1 MPRTPTN
8 ARPRAGLIARGLI
21 FAERQGDVI
30 LAAAEAKKEQRSGAK
45 QEPWKGKAPNRG
57 QWKSGS
63 SAKGEDVVGFVTVSV
78 KLRPEEKAEFKRV
91 CQTLSVTPNRAL
103 RTMAR
108 EASGFLEV
116 SDEALNELQTLT
128 RQISGVATNIN
139 QIAKA
144 GNRTWNP
151 DYAAFMEDRK
161 QLGKELARLEQ
172 RIQTILNVGRR
183 RSDGLRKLEETLSP
197 S

>member
-1 MPRTPTN
+1 MAST
-8 ARPRAGLIARGLI
+8 
-21 FAERQGDVI
+21 V
-30 LAAAEAKKEQRSGAK
+30 AKKGQRSDVK

-57 QWKSGS
+57 QWKTSV
-63 SAKGEDVVGFVTVSV
+63 SAGGEDVVGFVTVSV

-91 CQTLSVTPNRAL
+91 CEKLSVTPNRAL

-116 SDEALNELQTLT
+116 SDDTLEQLKLIT

-144 GNRTWNP
+144 GNRTFNP
-151 DYAAFMEDRK
+151 DYVAFMEDRK
-161 QLGKELARLEQ
+161 QLGVELARLEQ
-172 RIQTILNVGRR
+172 LIQMILNVGKR
-183 RSDGLRKLEETLSP
+183 RSDGLRKLDETVSK